1 MTERERLMK
10 IFDRLYYQQG
20 NDVLCFTD
28 NETETLVDW
37 LLENNV
43 IVPPCKVGDA
53 VYYIGS
59 VKNENGKFVDTIR
72 RQKVKQISTNSHG
85 TFLVVDYCNTLNCED
100 VDVTIF
106 FKRKEAEKALAERN
120 ER

>member
-20 NDVLCFTD
+20 NDVLYFTND
-28 NETETLVDW
+28 ETETLADW

-43 IVPPCKVGDA
+43 IVPPCKVGDT
-53 VYYIGS
+53 VYYIDS
-59 VKNENGKFVDTIR
+59 IRNENGKLVDTICQ
-72 RQKVKQISTNSHG
+72 QKVKQISTNSHG

-100 VDVTIF
+100 VGITIF
-106 FKRKEAEKALAERN
+106 LKRKDAEKALN
-120 ER
+120 EQKK